1 HDLAEKRPL
10 ELEAIYARPLA
21 AAQAAGF
28 DMARVRALYQ
38 ALAFIDRGNRQ
49 ACEES

>member
-1 HDLAEKRPL
+1 MPVPL
-10 ELEAIYARPLA
+10 RQRRL
-21 AAQAAGF
+21 QGF

-49 ACEES
+49 AREE

>member
-1 HDLAEKRPL
+1 
-10 ELEAIYARPLA
+10 
-21 AAQAAGF
+21 